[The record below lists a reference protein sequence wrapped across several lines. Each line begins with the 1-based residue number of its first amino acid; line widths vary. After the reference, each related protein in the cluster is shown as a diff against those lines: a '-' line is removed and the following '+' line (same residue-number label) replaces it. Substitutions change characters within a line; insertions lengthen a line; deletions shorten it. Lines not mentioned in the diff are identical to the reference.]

1 MRTPQIRE
9 VKMNIYFNKVCRT
22 TGQPFGKGTLSMPR
36 VAYLHSPNASV
47 LNVKTEP

>member
-22 TGQPFGKGTLSMPR
+22 TGQPFGKDTLSMPH
-36 VAYLHSPNASV
+36 VAYQCSPNVSV
-47 LNVKTEP
+47 LNVKMKP